1 MTLDRE
7 LLARKL
13 LLVVSDIDALRDIE
27 ARGVDAYLSNTTD
40 QAVVER
46 HLQRAVGRMIDVNY
60 HLITAAGQPPP
71 PDYHASFLKLAGLSV
86 VDAEFARRLAR
97 AAGLRNRLVH
107 DYDDLDPARVF
118 EALQAARTD
127 IPQYVARVREY
138 LNRQQP
144 D

>member
-7 LLARKL
+7 LLSRKL
-13 LLVVSDIDALRDIE
+13 LLIISDIDALRDI
-27 ARGVDAYLSNTTD
+27 APSGVEAYLSSATN

-71 PDYHASFLKLAGLSV
+71 PDYHASFLKLAELTV
-86 VDAEFARRLAR
+86 VDAGFARRLAR

-118 EALQAARTD
+118 EALQAALTD
-127 IPQYVARVREY
+127 VPQYVARVREY
-138 LNRQQP
+138 VDHERQG
-144 D
+144 